1 MAKGIVIAI
10 GLVIIIAG
18 AVIVASSGVD
28 FSNLPL
34 QDFTARLGDAEVTA
48 TDISPEAQTT
58 MMSGFVVAIIGII
71 VMVAGAKID

>member
-1 MAKGIVIAI
+1 MAKGIVIGI

-18 AVIVASSGVD
+18 VVIVASSGVD

-34 QDFTARLGDAEVTA
+34 QDFTARLGNAEVSA

-58 MMSGFVVAIIGII
+58 MMSGFVVAIIDIG
-71 VMVAGAKID
+71 VMAIGAKID

>member
-1 MAKGIVIAI
+1 MAKGIVIGI

-18 AVIVASSGVD
+18 VVIIASSGVD

-34 QDFTARLGDAEVTA
+34 LDFTARLGDAEVTA
-48 TDISPEAQTT
+48 TDIPPEAQTT

-71 VMVAGAKID
+71 VMAVGTKID

>member
-1 MAKGIVIAI
+1 MAKGIVIGI

-18 AVIVASSGVD
+18 VVIVASSGVD

-34 QDFTARLGDAEVTA
+34 QDFTARLGGAEVTA

-58 MMSGFVVAIIGII
+58 MMSGFVVAIIGIS
-71 VMVAGAKID
+71 VMAVGAKID